1 MKNFIIRSLFAVM
14 LLFCAN
20 TVVCSQDVNQLT
32 KEHKKFIKQL
42 KKQHNFKSVKIVVE
56 PDGFWYFL
64 VQNKYTEKL
73 GVATQDGKIII
84 PAQYNRIEYHPA
96 ILKGYSTYPSYD
108 GTGVN
113 NLNLSRIKQSQAMGK
128 IAQPLTMKD
137 IEPYIKGE
145 FKIYHPAA
153 PAIFIANERKKG
165 EVYTTDGTKLLSHTS
180 SLDYYGG
187 YLFGGVYQDIYSIG
201 FERSYS
207 KEKWYAYL
215 TLFPEQK
222 NIYSLYTAAGVCLI
236 KEACDIDIEPN
247 GVCTFNMKKDGMELR
262 GAFLLKDTKDAVPCK
277 FNDVRYTYNG
287 TWEVKKNEN
296 SEYEAYVAGDELKKR
311 FKDKGEEYFEKEDY
325 DAVIEFY
332 ASEGVAA
339 PWAKFFT
346 GAALSGKAHTHVYR
360 CESACIDLE
369 ENNPVVVR
377 FKFDLSEAEKYLKL
391 SLSLLDAYMKEDSVY
406 FSNAKMKYSSV
417 METLEN
423 LPQLKIR
430 YANAVQK
437 QSAAAAEQIRQQ
449 QQEQALRQ
457 QAMQQMVNSISQS
470 LQQCLAGTRRSTTHS
485 IGSSGGNM
493 VGVTGGGGASNV
505 SSDDSSS
512 SSRDNTD
519 QLIYWE
525 RKKRDTEKLIQ
536 NTRARLAKDP
546 GNSHIKRQLE
556 SQEELLDTCDETLSR
571 LKAKK

>member
-1 MKNFIIRSLFAVM
+1 MKNLFIRALFAVM
-14 LLFCAN
+14 LLFCAS
-20 TVVCSQDVNQLT
+20 TVVCSQDVKQLT
-32 KEHKKFIKQL
+32 KEHKKLIKQL
-42 KKQHNFKSVKIVVE
+42 KKQHNFKSVKIVVA

-84 PAQYNRIEYHPA
+84 PAQYNKIEYHPA

-187 YLFGGVYQDIYSIG
+187 YLFGGVYQDLYSMG

-222 NIYSLYTAAGVCLI
+222 NIYSLYTADGVCLI

-247 GVCTFNMKKDGMELR
+247 GVCKYKIKEDGMELC
-262 GAFLLKDTKDAVPCK
+262 GAFFLRETNNAVPCK
-277 FNDVRYTYNG
+277 YNDVRLKYDN

-296 SEYEAYVAGDELKKR
+296 SEYEAYEPGDELKQR
-311 FKDKGEEYFEKEDY
+311 FRDKGEEYFEKEDY

-346 GAALSGKAHTHVYR
+346 GAALSSKAHTHVFR

-470 LQQCLAGTRRSTTHS
+470 LQQCLAGTRTSTTHS

-512 SSRDNTD
+512 SSSDNTD

-556 SQEELLDTCDETLSR
+556 SQEELLDTCDETISR